1 MGILSK
7 LLRKKEQVGKEHR
20 RGRAKRQ
27 GPLVHVFVFD
37 SGPVLQDESKY
48 VTNIVR
54 SLLPE
59 AMAYADVPITFF
71 CDEKMPK
78 AIGQGKAPDL
88 DRAMGYTAAWMRM
101 SIKNSELVKGLK
113 AGAEEYTFTWEEY
126 NSDWGNRGILYAFYK
141 LIE

>member
-7 LLRKKEQVGKEHR
+7 LLRKEEQAGKEQRH
-20 RGRAKRQ
+20 GRAKRQ

-37 SGPVLQDESKY
+37 SGPVRQEEPKY

-71 CDEKMPK
+71 CDERMPK
-78 AIGQGKAPDL
+78 SIGRGKPPDL
-88 DRAMGYTAAWMRM
+88 DRAMGYTAAWMKM
-101 SIKNSELVKGLK
+101 SLKNSELVKGLK
-113 AGAEEYTFTWEEY
+113 AGTEEFSFTWEEY
-126 NSDWGNRGILYAFYK
+126 SSDRGNRGILYAFYK